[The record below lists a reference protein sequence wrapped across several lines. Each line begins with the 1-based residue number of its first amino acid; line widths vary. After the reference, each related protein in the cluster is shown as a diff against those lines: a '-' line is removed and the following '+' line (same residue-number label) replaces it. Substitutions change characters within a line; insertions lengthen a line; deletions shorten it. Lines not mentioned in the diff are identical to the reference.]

1 MSYISLNFI
10 KPNFMQSSFGTYILQ
25 AERIKCLGL
34 NKQITKYHLIVFN
47 NNIFLITHYI
57 VFEMQW
63 LCTNSA

>member
-25 AERIKCLGL
+25 AERIKCLVW
-34 NKQITKYHLIVFN
+34 NKYISKYHLIVLN
-47 NNIFLITHYI
+47 NNIWLIMHYI
-57 VFEMQW
+57 AFEMQW